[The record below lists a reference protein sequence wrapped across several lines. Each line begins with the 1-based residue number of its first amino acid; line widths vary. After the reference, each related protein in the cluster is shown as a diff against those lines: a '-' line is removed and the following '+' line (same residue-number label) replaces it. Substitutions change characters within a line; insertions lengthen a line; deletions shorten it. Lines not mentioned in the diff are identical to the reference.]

1 MSPWELP
8 AVRRIL
14 GERGI
19 ARARHWL
26 GEARWAVGLVGL
38 PLAVVRFQLRA
49 RRLAWRSEDYLSL
62 MSATRPAKLRT
73 LLALA
78 RGSQYVAELGT
89 ATGWTAISL
98 ALADGGRR
106 VITFDVIG
114 RPEPRRYL
122 AGAPGALTRKSVPAA
137 ELPFEF
143 MLNALRL
150 VDGFEIETFA
160 QRTGLEWDEIAPTVK
175 NLVARQLLTV
185 QGTRLATTL
194 VGLRFLNDL
203 LLSFLAETPQTTG
216 VLDCQRGFEVY

>member
-1 MSPWELP
+1 VNPWELP

-122 AGAPGALTRKSVPAA
+122 ALAGPAVSERIRLVTAPGSDGPPDSTPVEMLYIDSSHERDQTVAEVTAWRAVLRPGAAVVFDDYGHPDYPGVAEAIEQLGLTGER
-137 ELPFEF
+137 
-143 MLNALRL
+143 R
-150 VDGFEIETFA
+150 
-160 QRTGLEWDEIAPTVK
+160 
-175 NLVARQLLTV
+175 
-185 QGTRLATTL
+185 GTLFVHWAW
-194 VGLRFLNDL
+194 
-203 LLSFLAETPQTTG
+203 
-216 VLDCQRGFEVY
+216 